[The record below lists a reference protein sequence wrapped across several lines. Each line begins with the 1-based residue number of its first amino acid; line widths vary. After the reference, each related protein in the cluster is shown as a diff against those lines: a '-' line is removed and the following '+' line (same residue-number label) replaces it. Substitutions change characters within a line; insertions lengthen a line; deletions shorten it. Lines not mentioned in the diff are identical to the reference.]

1 LSVDSAP
8 SGTSTGRRH
17 RRYWFGDG
25 KAHIEV
31 RAARRHGSERFAR
44 ELEVALAR
52 MNGVHW
58 AQVNA
63 VVGRVVVAF
72 DGEAVD
78 SSAILETIEG
88 VEEAHEVHDDR
99 FGFDRPDFPGDIEPV
114 HRAIV
119 GLVADA
125 VGIAAGVAG
134 SMFDL
139 PSLPE
144 EAAALVSVAESQPR
158 IRRLVEFALGPSTA
172 DIGLAVANAVLQ
184 GLGRGTLGLVVDLA
198 HRGGLLDEAIAR
210 RSSWGRLEHELAND
224 PSRVGCRPISRP
236 GRPVPLPSG
245 PVERYADWT
254 GATGLA
260 GAAGAFAFT
269 TNPRKAAAM
278 LLASVPKAGRL
289 GREAFSARVGR
300 VLASHDELV
309 LDPAALRRLDRTDT
323 VVIDAAVLLTGK
335 KEPTR
340 AVFASD
346 VNPSEAEGRLHALFD
361 GADAS
366 ARHSRGGWTV
376 GRLSDL
382 SAPPTE
388 LRRLRRRLGHVAS
401 HGLMFEG
408 RLAAVF
414 AIGDE
419 VAPGWQVLVRAAR
432 RARHMVVIAGDD
444 LDLVERFGADML
456 VEAGDSLCGSVRMLQ
471 GDGCGVLL
479 VAGPSHDAL
488 EAADCGI
495 GLVVEG
501 VVPWGADVIAKDLG
515 TAVFLVEAS
524 IVARSVSQQSA
535 NLAVAGTAGGVLLAA
550 ALEPARASSSAT
562 ISVNIAALAAIANGW
577 RAGIGLAR
585 MPRHRIG
592 AGPPWHMLEVDD
604 VLALLGTSRGG
615 LASSS
620 VAGRLAP
627 VARLAGDPARFAA
640 AVGAELANPLT
651 EVLAAGAA
659 LSAAVGSSA
668 DAVIVGAVSTLNA
681 LIGGAIRYQA
691 ENAVRSL
698 DRASQQQVLVLRAG
712 QPSLIGSDALVRG
725 DVIALATG
733 DAVPADC
740 RVIEANNLEVDESS
754 LTGESLPVAKS
765 EAPSMSTLISERSS
779 VLYAETSV
787 VAGDALGVVVAVGED
802 TEATAGDVTLGAK
815 VAGGVEER
823 LRKLTM
829 VSVPL
834 AVLGGACVAGL
845 GALRGQALSET
856 LGSAVNLAV
865 AAIPEGLPI
874 VATMAQVAAARRL
887 SAKGVLVRNPHAL
900 EALAR
905 VDVLCTDKTGTLT
918 GGQIKLTSVCDGRRS
933 SPIMRLA
940 NRDRS
945 ILAAALRATPPLVG
959 DAVLEMTDRAVVE
972 AAEGC
977 GVEKALGAPGWA
989 LDLELPFEPSRGFHA
1004 TVGTSA
1010 LGQLID
1016 VKGAP
1021 EVVLARCERWRDG
1034 SHDRPLDDKAH
1045 GLLTRKIER
1054 LASTGRRLLAVAEGQ
1069 TTTTLLSGPDIS
1081 GLTFLGLLAFSDPV
1095 RPSASAA
1102 VDGMR
1107 RAGIEVVVVTGDHAS
1122 TAENVASKL
1131 GLMDG
1136 RRVLTGTQLGKLSD
1150 NQLDEVLAE
1159 VSVFAR
1165 VVPADK
1171 VRIVEAYQRAGRA
1184 VAMTGDG
1191 ANDAPAIR
1199 LADVGLAL
1207 GQRSTS
1213 AARGAADIVIT
1224 DDRIET
1230 LLDIVTEGRGMW
1242 GSVRD
1247 AVAILLGGNAG
1258 EVVFT
1263 VATSAIMGRP
1273 ALSTRQ
1279 LLLTNLMTDVVPALA
1294 IAIRPPRG
1302 RSAAQLLAEGPD
1314 RSLAGPMY
1322 GAIAQR
1328 AAATAAGAGA
1338 AWWAARLTG
1347 RRRRADTVGLVALV
1361 GSQLARPNHCHRWGR
1376 PRRARSRPGVSGG
1389 TRGHRGD
1396 PRRQRVLRLHA
1407 ARPDGLGHCRH
1418 FLVGGDNGGR
1428 AGAAICRR
1436 TEGSERQLDSPQF
1449 PTNEVTLMPT
1459 TARSTTTASE
1469 SEPTSKS
1476 EPPRTISLFGLPV
1489 PSPGTALYYG
1499 GIAALVAAELIDWPV
1514 ALAVAVGHE
1523 LLVRR
1528 QKPAA

>member
-1 LSVDSAP
+1 VLSDDSAP
-8 SGTSTGRRH
+8 SGASTGRRH

-31 RAARRHGSERFAR
+31 KAARRHGSEQVAR
-44 ELEVALAR
+44 ELEGALAR
-52 MNGVHW
+52 MRGVHW

-78 SSAILETIEG
+78 SAAILDTVQG
-88 VEEAHEVHDDR
+88 VEEAHDVHDDR

-125 VGIAAGVAG
+125 VGIVAGVAG
-134 SMFDL
+134 SVLDL

-158 IRRLVEFALGPSTA
+158 IRRLVESVLGPSTA
-172 DIGLAVANAVLQ
+172 DIGLALANAVLQ
-184 GLGRGTLGLVVDLA
+184 GLGQGTLGLVVDLA

-210 RSSWGRLEHELAND
+210 RSSWERLEQELAD
-224 PSRVGCRPISRP
+224 HPSRVGCRPISRP
-236 GRPVPLPSG
+236 ERPVPLPQG
-245 PVERYADWT
+245 PIERYADWT
-254 GATGLA
+254 GAAGLA
-260 GAAGAFAFT
+260 AAAAAFAFT

-278 LLASVPKAGRL
+278 LLASMPKAGRL

-323 VVIDAAVLLTGK
+323 VVIDAAVLLTGE
-335 KEPTR
+335 KEPART
-340 AVFASD
+340 VFARD
-346 VNPSEAEGRLHALFD
+346 VDPSEAEARLHALFD
-361 GADAS
+361 RTDAS
-366 ARHSRGGWTV
+366 ARRSREGWTV

-382 SAPPTE
+382 SAPATA
-388 LRRLRRRLGHVAS
+388 LRRLRRRLGAVAT
-401 HGLMFEG
+401 HGLMFNES
-408 RLAAVF
+408 LAAIF
-414 AIGDE
+414 TIRDE
-419 VAPGWQVLVRAAR
+419 VVPGWQVLVRAAR
-432 RARHMVVIAGDD
+432 RAGHMIAIAGDD
-444 LDLVERFGADML
+444 LGLVARFGADML
-456 VEAGDSLCGSVRMLQ
+456 VEGGEGLCGSVRMLQ

-488 EAADCGI
+488 EAADCGV
-495 GLVVEG
+495 GLVVDH
-501 VVPWGADVIAKDLG
+501 VVPWGADVIAKDLS
-515 TAVFLVEAS
+515 TAVFLIEAS
-524 IVARSVSQQSA
+524 TVARSVSQQSA
-535 NLAVAGTAGGVLLAA
+535 NLAVAGTAGGVLVGA

-562 ISVNIAALAAIANGW
+562 TSVNIAAIAAIANGV

-585 MPRHRIG
+585 MPRHRLAG
-592 AGPPWHMLEVDD
+592 GPPWHMLEVDD
-604 VLALLGTSRGG
+604 VLARLGTTRGG
-615 LASSS
+615 LPPSSG
-620 VAGRLAP
+620 AGRLAP

-698 DRASQQQVLVLRAG
+698 DRASQQQVSVLRAG
-712 QPSLIGSDALVRG
+712 HRSLIGSDALVPG

-740 RVIEANNLEVDESS
+740 RIIEANHLEVDESS

-765 EAPSMSTLISERSS
+765 ELPSMSTLISERSS
-779 VLYAETSV
+779 MLYAETSV

-834 AVLGGACVAGL
+834 AVLGGAGVAGL

-887 SAKGVLVRNPHAL
+887 SSKGVLVRNPHAL

-918 GGQIKLTSVCDGRRS
+918 AGQIKLTSVCNGRRS
-933 SPIMRLA
+933 SPLTRLTGH
-940 NRDRS
+940 DRS
-945 ILAAALRATPPLVG
+945 IIAAALRATPPRLNG
-959 DAVLEMTDRAVVE
+959 AVLEMTDRAVVE
-972 AAEGC
+972 GAERC
-977 GVEKALGAPGWA
+977 GVEATLGAAGWA

-1004 TVGTSA
+1004 TVGTSD

-1021 EVVLARCERWRDG
+1021 EVVLSRCGRWLDG
-1034 SHDRPLDDKAH
+1034 SRYRPLDDKAH
-1045 GLLTRKIER
+1045 GMLTRKIER
-1054 LASTGRRLLAVAEGQ
+1054 LASTGRRLLAVAEGE
-1069 TTTTLLSGPDIS
+1069 TKTTLLTGSDIS

-1107 RAGIEVVVVTGDHAS
+1107 GAGIEVVVVTGDHAS
-1122 TAENVASKL
+1122 TAESVASEL

-1136 RRVLTGTQLGKLSD
+1136 RRVLTGTELGRISD
-1150 NQLDEVLAE
+1150 DELDGVLAD

-1171 VRIVEAYQRAGRA
+1171 VRIVEAYQRAGRV

-1207 GQRSTS
+1207 GQHSTS

-1230 LLDIVTEGRGMW
+1230 LLDVVTEGRGMW

-1258 EVVFT
+1258 EVIFT
-1263 VATSAIMGRP
+1263 VATSAITGRP

-1302 RSAAQLLAEGPD
+1302 RSAEQLLGEGPD

-1322 GAIAQR
+1322 GSIAQR

-1338 AWWAARLTG
+1338 AWGVARLTG
-1347 RRRRADTVGLVALV
+1347 RRRRANTVGLVALV
-1361 GSQLARPNHCHRWGR
+1361 GSQLGQTVAIGGTDPVVLG
-1376 PRRARSRPGVSGG
+1376 ASLVSAGVLVAIVETPGVSEFFGCTPLG
-1389 TRGHRGD
+1389 PMGWAIAVTSSAAATMAAVLV
-1396 PRRQRVLRLHA
+1396 PRFVDA
-1407 ARPDGLGHCRH
+1407 LG
-1418 FLVGGDNGGR
+1418 
-1428 AGAAICRR
+1428 A
-1436 TEGSERQLDSPQF
+1436 SSDS
-1449 PTNEVTLMPT
+1449 
-1459 TARSTTTASE
+1459 
-1469 SEPTSKS
+1469 
-1476 EPPRTISLFGLPV
+1476 
-1489 PSPGTALYYG
+1489 
-1499 GIAALVAAELIDWPV
+1499 
-1514 ALAVAVGHE
+1514 
-1523 LLVRR
+1523 
-1528 QKPAA
+1528 